1 MSTSLPP
8 PAVPAEGAPQQ
19 GVAEDHP
26 AYLQVGWRWVL
37 AAGWGAIMGTLGLL
51 ADTGE
56 QLGTGP
62 WWLRILVPPFVL
74 PVVTLV
80 ALARD
85 WRSTLLLSW
94 LATAFLGACAAID
107 LARGAPAMA
116 LVEGTM
122 TVAAALLT
130 LAATSGRVR

>member
-1 MSTSLPP
+1 MSTPLPP
-8 PAVPAEGAPQQ
+8 PPVPAEAAPAAAP
-19 GVAEDHP
+19 AEHP
-26 AYLQVGWRWVL
+26 AYLQIGWRWVL
-37 AAGWGAIMGTLGLL
+37 AAGWGAIMGALGLL

-56 QLGTGP
+56 QLGAGP
-62 WWLRILVPPFVL
+62 WWNRILVPPFVL

-94 LATAFLGACAAID
+94 AATAFLGASAIVD

-116 LVEGTM
+116 LVEAVLTL
-122 TVAAALLT
+122 AAALLT